1 MNMVR
6 IDGSDK
12 SYITQIN
19 TLRCKPEHQQ
29 ELVEKMIAQTKEV
42 MARQPGCISITLHRS
57 TDGTQV
63 VNYVQWQSKQLLDA
77 AHATPEFQQRLQG
90 YRHLVL
96 DVGPHLFEVVAQI
109 DTGQPGR

>member
-12 SYITQIN
+12 SYVTQIN
-19 TLRCKPEHQQ
+19 TLKCKPEHQQ
-29 ELVEKMIAQTKEV
+29 ELVEKMIAQAKQV

-63 VNYVQWQSKQLLDA
+63 VNYVQWQSKELLDG
-77 AHATPEFQQRLQG
+77 AHATLEFQQRLQG

-96 DVGPHLFEVVAQI
+96 DAGPHLFEVVAQI
-109 DTGQPGR
+109 DTGQPGK